1 MPNFASIMGVNYSSY
16 FQSVPVNPVSAAA
29 QIAGLPVTSVKTFT
43 HDYDLPFIKAAQAQK
58 NLTLAVGCTNDELA
72 GLANG
77 NTQSLVSAIAPFV
90 DTVAW
95 VCVGNEPLGSWYN
108 HAYDALL
115 VPAVTNVANAF
126 KQAGLAIGVTVPQN
140 FEFMQVSYPPSQ
152 GSVKPELAN
161 IIKGTCAVM
170 RSTRAPFVVNIYP
183 FITRVQNRSVVPLDY
198 CLFTAPPD
206 QWVKDGAYT
215 YTNIFVA
222 MIDALH
228 VALENIDCGDLEIVV
243 GECGWPSSGDP
254 DATNNNARTFNHG
267 LINQCKS
274 NQGTPRYPG
283 KPIQCFVFEM
293 YDEDRKPTGPGAF
306 EPYWGVCDGAGNPKY
321 KLMW

>member
-1 MPNFASIMGVNYSSY
+1 MPNIASIMGVNYSSY
-16 FQSVPVNPVSAAA
+16 FQSVPISPVSAAA

-43 HDYDLPFIKAAQAQK
+43 HDYDFPFIKAAQAQK

-77 NTQSLVSAIAPFV
+77 NTQSLGSAIAPFA

-115 VPAVTNVANAF
+115 VPAVTNVANAL

-140 FEFMQVSYPPSQ
+140 SEIMKVSYPPSQ

-170 RSTRAPFVVNIYP
+170 RSTRAPFMVNIYP

-254 DATNNNARTFNHG
+254 DATNNNARTFNQG

>member
-1 MPNFASIMGVNYSSY
+1 MPIFTSIMGVNYSSY
-16 FQSVPVNPVSAAA
+16 FQSVPVDPVSAEA

-77 NTQSLVSAIAPFV
+77 NTQSLVSAIAPFA

-170 RSTRAPFVVNIYP
+170 RSTRAPFMVNIYP

-254 DATNNNARTFNHG
+254 DATNNNARTFNQG

-293 YDEDRKPTGPGAF
+293 YDEDRKPTGPGASSLTGAF
-306 EPYWGVCDGAGNPKY
+306 VTEPETRSTS
-321 KLMW
+321 

>member
-1 MPNFASIMGVNYSSY
+1 MPN
-16 FQSVPVNPVSAAA
+16 
-29 QIAGLPVTSVKTFT
+29 
-43 HDYDLPFIKAAQAQK
+43 
-58 NLTLAVGCTNDELA
+58 LTCELQ
-72 GLANG
+72 GLA
-77 NTQSLVSAIAPFV
+77 

-170 RSTRAPFVVNIYP
+170 RSTRAPFMVNIYP

-254 DATNNNARTFNHG
+254 DATNNNARTFNQG

>member
-1 MPNFASIMGVNYSSY
+1 MLNFASIMGVNYSSY
-16 FQSVPVNPVSAAA
+16 FQSVPVDPVSAEA

-77 NTQSLVSAIAPFV
+77 NTQSLVSAIAPFA

-95 VCVGNEPLGSWYN
+95 VCVGHEPLGSWYN

-170 RSTRAPFVVNIYP
+170 RSTRAPFMVNIYP

-254 DATNNNARTFNHG
+254 DATNNNARTFNQG

-293 YDEDRKPTGPGAF
+293 YDEDRKT
-306 EPYWGVCDGAGNPKY
+306 
-321 KLMW
+321 

>member
-1 MPNFASIMGVNYSSY
+1 MLNFASIMGVNYSSY

-77 NTQSLVSAIAPFV
+77 NTQSLVSAIAPFA

-170 RSTRAPFVVNIYP
+170 RSTRAPFMVNT
-183 FITRVQNRSVVPLDY
+183 TRSSPAFRIGVLCRWTIASLPLH
-198 CLFTAPPD
+198 
-206 QWVKDGAYT
+206 Q
-215 YTNIFVA
+215 TN
-222 MIDALH
+222 
-228 VALENIDCGDLEIVV
+228 G
-243 GECGWPSSGDP
+243 
-254 DATNNNARTFNHG
+254 
-267 LINQCKS
+267 
-274 NQGTPRYPG
+274 
-283 KPIQCFVFEM
+283 
-293 YDEDRKPTGPGAF
+293 
-306 EPYWGVCDGAGNPKY
+306 
-321 KLMW
+321 

>member
-1 MPNFASIMGVNYSSY
+1 
-16 FQSVPVNPVSAAA
+16 
-29 QIAGLPVTSVKTFT
+29 
-43 HDYDLPFIKAAQAQK
+43 
-58 NLTLAVGCTNDELA
+58 
-72 GLANG
+72 
-77 NTQSLVSAIAPFV
+77 
-90 DTVAW
+90 
-95 VCVGNEPLGSWYN
+95 
-108 HAYDALL
+108 
-115 VPAVTNVANAF
+115 
-126 KQAGLAIGVTVPQN
+126 
-140 FEFMQVSYPPSQ
+140 MQVSYPPSQ

-170 RSTRAPFVVNIYP
+170 RSTRAPFMVNIYP

-254 DATNNNARTFNHG
+254 DATNNNARTFNQG

>member
-1 MPNFASIMGVNYSSY
+1 MLNFASIMGVNYSSY

-77 NTQSLVSAIAPFV
+77 NTQSLVSAIAPFA

-170 RSTRAPFVVNIYP
+170 RSTSAPFMVNIYP

-228 VALENIDCGDLEIVV
+228 VALDNIDCGDLEIVV

-254 DATNNNARTFNHG
+254 DATNNNARTFNQG